1 MEKQL
6 DACRDDAFEALS
18 GGQAGEIRNHGGYAD
33 NEEDL
38 EQTTK
43 ILEASAGDAVA
54 KKIVSDIIDYY
65 RLDALERI
73 KTATNPAEICTELQS
88 FINDQKQQFGDS
100 TTAADTEVV
109 QYVLDE
115 QVSETATKRMSTLLH
130 SSASTDR
137 ARHTTLCENFCI
149 ANGLTLLLKCMR
161 DNPTNAGVLANG
173 CDIFILLF
181 PYTCLQEKTLFVTVL
196 LYFDHFEQVA
206 MHAVR
211 GEPHDS
217 ANFRLVILFLLEQM
231 TNPLTRAECRCLL
244 AEEEFRRVLD
254 TCCNTAG
261 AETLI
266 ERGLFL
272 ISSQMVSENSREIM
286 WRRLIGFLFL
296 LREYMNEEIPG
307 LLLRFNENVE
317 ATSGSR
323 DEVRRLLGKI
333 RDQSG
338 L

>member
-173 CDIFILLF
+173 CDIFFFLF
-181 PYTCLQEKTLFVTVL
+181 PYTCSQEKTLFVAVL
-196 LYFDHFEQVA
+196 LNLDHFEQVA
-206 MHAVR
+206 VHAVR
-211 GEPHDS
+211 EIQLGP
-217 ANFRLVILFLLEQM
+217 VIQFLLEHM
-231 TNPLTRAECRCLL
+231 TNPLTRAECHCLL
-244 AEEEFRRVLD
+244 AEEEFLRVLD

-261 AETLI
+261 AEILI
-266 ERGLFL
+266 EHGLFL
-272 ISSQMVSENSREIM
+272 ISSQMVSENSRVIM

-296 LREYMNEEIPG
+296 LGAVMTEEIPG